1 MKELRTEIHIQ
12 APVEKVWKVLT
23 DVEKYP
29 QWNPFIKSFQGNLVE
44 GEIIQ
49 VELQPADKNPM
60 TMRPQIILV
69 QKERELRW
77 KGRMFLPGIFDGE
90 HIFEL
95 TVLENQTTR
104 FIHREKFS
112 GVMVPFL
119 KKMID
124 NNTRRSFEMMNQ
136 RLKEQCEAQQEQ
148 ML

>member
-29 QWNPFIKSFQGNLVE
+29 QWNPFIKSLQGDLVE

-49 VELQPADKNPM
+49 VELQPADKKPM

-95 TVLENQTTR
+95 TVLENQTTQ

-112 GVMVPFL
+112 GIMVPFL
-119 KKMID
+119 KKMLD
-124 NNTRRSFEMMNQ
+124 NNTRRGFEMMNQ
-136 RLKEQCEAQQEQ
+136 QLKERCEAQ
-148 ML
+148 